1 MRILLISVRSDFGG
15 GPRHLDQLI
24 NNLPSDIEI
33 FLAYPPNGDP
43 YGNKWEKNDRIKKHF
58 HLPYRKFSIKTLFSL
73 KKFALDNKI
82 DIIHSHGNGAGF
94 YSRLLKFIGIK
105 SKIIHTFHGISNN
118 HTNALKGIANTISG
132 RIFKYFTDCFI
143 CVSKGEYALA
153 QEKKFIIPQKT
164 KIIYNGIEKITT
176 LQKQPHQFDVVTLS
190 RFDYQKNMDKALEIA
205 RLLNKEDIHFTWV
218 GDGQDFNR
226 LKKTAEQEKLNISF
240 IGFSNEPFKYLESAS
255 IYLSTARFEGLPYAL
270 IEAASVGLPI
280 IATNVI
286 GNNETLENGKS
297 GYLFNTEKEAINYI
311 LCLKN
316 NPSLYTNMVLHSQR
330 YFEEHFSLNKMINK
344 LEEIYQFINYSQSN

>member
-1 MRILLISVRSDFGG
+1 MKILLISVRSDFGG
-15 GPRHLDQLI
+15 GPRHVDQLI
-24 NNLPSDIEI
+24 EHLSSNFEL
-33 FLAYPPNGDP
+33 FVAYPSNGDP
-43 YGNKWEKNDRIKKHF
+43 YGNKWVKNDRIKKHF
-58 HLPYRKFSIKTLFSL
+58 YLPYRKFSLKTLLSL
-73 KKFALDNKI
+73 KKFVLDNKI

-94 YSRLLKFIGIK
+94 YSRLLKVIGIK
-105 SKIIHTFHGISNN
+105 AKIIHTFHGISNN
-118 HTNALKGIANTISG
+118 HTNLLKGIANSISG
-132 RIFKYFTDCFI
+132 RFFKHFTDCFI

-153 QEKKFIIPQKT
+153 QKKKFLIPQKT
-164 KIIYNGIEKITT
+164 RIIYNGIEKFPF
-176 LQKQPHQFDVVTLS
+176 LQKQPHKFDVVTLS

-205 RLLNKEDIHFTWV
+205 RLLKTEDIHFTWV

-226 LKKTAEQEKLNISF
+226 IKKTAEQEKLNISF
-240 IGFSNEPFKYLESAS
+240 IGFSKEPFKYLASAS

-316 NPSLYTNMVLHSQR
+316 NPSLYANMVLQSKR
-330 YFEEHFSLNKMINK
+330 YFEEHFFLNKMINK
-344 LEEIYQFINYSQSN
+344 LEEMYQFIYYSQSN

>member
-1 MRILLISVRSDFGG
+1 MIKNLALVFASTLALVACGDDSSSDAFSMDEPFEMVLGKAAYSYNSKDSTLKMIYPVCKEGTLGNLL
-15 GPRHLDQLI
+15 GPDEAEVWDTVTYKA
-24 NNLPSDIEI
+24 SM
-33 FLAYPPNGDP
+33 
-43 YGNKWEKNDRIKKHF
+43 NK
-58 HLPYRKFSIKTLFSL
+58 STV
-73 KKFALDNKI
+73 
-82 DIIHSHGNGAGF
+82 
-94 YSRLLKFIGIK
+94 
-105 SKIIHTFHGISNN
+105 T
-118 HTNALKGIANTISG
+118 LKGDKDTL
-132 RIFKYFTDCFI
+132 KYAYEGSSFPVGLWTDSEDDYPNFQE
-143 CVSKGEYALA
+143 GNRF
-153 QEKKFIIPQKT
+153 EKK
-164 KIIYNGIEKITT
+164 
-176 LQKQPHQFDVVTLS
+176 DVFSHVIRYDGTCMMKDYLS
-190 RFDYQKNMDKALEIA
+190 SFLKGNPALENMDKALEIA
-205 RLLNKEDIHFTWV
+205 RLLKKEDIHFTWV

>member
-218 GDGQDFNR
+218 GDGPDFNR
-226 LKKTAEQEKLNISF
+226 LKETASKEKLNINF
-240 IGFSNEPFKYLESAS
+240 TGFSREPFKHLQTSS
-255 IYLSTARFEGLPYAL
+255 VYLSTARFEGLPYAL

-280 IATNVI
+280 IASNVI
-286 GNNETLENGKS
+286 GNNETLENEKS
-297 GYLFNTEKEAINYI
+297 GFLFSSELEAVNYI
-311 LCLKN
+311 QLLKGNQQLYN
-316 NPSLYTNMVLHSQR
+316 NMSHESKKF
-330 YFEEHFSLNKMINK
+330 FEANFSLKKMIEK
-344 LEEIYQFINYSQSN
+344 IESVYYSVL